1 MMAAGKKKP
10 DTQNIERSLRDVA
23 EDQLASVPKH
33 SSDLKGQTPEQI
45 AHELQVHQ
53 IELDIQAEELKKS
66 RLALEESR
74 DKFLDLY
81 DFAPN
86 GYLTLSD
93 KGLIVEVN
101 LTGATLLGV
110 ERSRLLK
117 TRFGKYIVEKDADV
131 WHWYFIN
138 LLNQD
143 EKKSCTL
150 MLKRAGGSAFPVQ
163 LEGRRFIS
171 SDRTITVRIAI
182 SDITDIKKS
191 EDALLKTN
199 EYLNNLFDHANA
211 PIIVWDP
218 EFRITRFNHAFENLT
233 LIYEQEVV
241 GQRLDILFPEESKDR
256 SLLEIQKTIE
266 GERWV
271 TVEIPILVKDGS
283 VRTVLWNSANI
294 VNPEGR
300 IISTIAQGVDI
311 TERKQAEAALLRVNQ
326 KLNVISHLTRTE
338 LTSQIFVLNGYVT
351 MAKIFSAGQDRVIGA
366 LEKGERAILSI
377 NGTIASSKDYQDMG
391 VKPPL
396 WQNVKKT
403 MLFGL
408 SHLSIGKIQHSLE
421 TGNLEIFADPLLE
434 KAFQHLA
441 GNSFVH
447 GDHVTRIR
455 LWHTITPDGINLI
468 FEDDGIGILPEKK
481 EQIFLRSEDI
491 TTSVRDLFFV
501 HDILEITGI
510 TIRETGEPGKG
521 ARFEM
526 IVPNGIWRLSGSGT

>member
-1 MMAAGKKKP
+1 MAAGKKKP

-53 IELDIQAEELKKS
+53 IELDIQAEEFKKS

-131 WHWYFIN
+131 WNWYFIN
-138 LLNQD
+138 VLNQD

-233 LIYEQEVV
+233 L
-241 GQRLDILFPEESKDR
+241 R
-256 SLLEIQKTIE
+256 S
-266 GERWV
+266 
-271 TVEIPILVKDGS
+271 
-283 VRTVLWNSANI
+283 
-294 VNPEGR
+294 
-300 IISTIAQGVDI
+300 
-311 TERKQAEAALLRVNQ
+311 
-326 KLNVISHLTRTE
+326 
-338 LTSQIFVLNGYVT
+338 
-351 MAKIFSAGQDRVIGA
+351 
-366 LEKGERAILSI
+366 
-377 NGTIASSKDYQDMG
+377 
-391 VKPPL
+391 
-396 WQNVKKT
+396 
-403 MLFGL
+403 
-408 SHLSIGKIQHSLE
+408 
-421 TGNLEIFADPLLE
+421 
-434 KAFQHLA
+434 
-441 GNSFVH
+441 
-447 GDHVTRIR
+447 
-455 LWHTITPDGINLI
+455 
-468 FEDDGIGILPEKK
+468 
-481 EQIFLRSEDI
+481 
-491 TTSVRDLFFV
+491 
-501 HDILEITGI
+501 
-510 TIRETGEPGKG
+510 
-521 ARFEM
+521 
-526 IVPNGIWRLSGSGT
+526 

>member
-1 MMAAGKKKP
+1 
-10 DTQNIERSLRDVA
+10 
-23 EDQLASVPKH
+23 
-33 SSDLKGQTPEQI
+33 
-45 AHELQVHQ
+45 
-53 IELDIQAEELKKS
+53 
-66 RLALEESR
+66 
-74 DKFLDLY
+74 
-81 DFAPN
+81 
-86 GYLTLSD
+86 
-93 KGLIVEVN
+93 
-101 LTGATLLGV
+101 
-110 ERSRLLK
+110 
-117 TRFGKYIVEKDADV
+117 
-131 WHWYFIN
+131 
-138 LLNQD
+138 
-143 EKKSCTL
+143 
-150 MLKRAGGSAFPVQ
+150 
-163 LEGRRFIS
+163 
-171 SDRTITVRIAI
+171 
-182 SDITDIKKS
+182 
-191 EDALLKTN
+191 
-199 EYLNNLFDHANA
+199 
-211 PIIVWDP
+211 
-218 EFRITRFNHAFENLT
+218 
-233 LIYEQEVV
+233 
-241 GQRLDILFPEESKDR
+241 
-256 SLLEIQKTIE
+256 
-266 GERWV
+266 
-271 TVEIPILVKDGS
+271 
-283 VRTVLWNSANI
+283 
-294 VNPEGR
+294 
-300 IISTIAQGVDI
+300 
-311 TERKQAEAALLRVNQ
+311 
-326 KLNVISHLTRTE
+326 
-338 LTSQIFVLNGYVT
+338 
-351 MAKIFSAGQDRVIGA
+351 
-366 LEKGERAILSI
+366 SI